1 MQGARAVQ
9 RAIVQGFPGAD
20 VSVSIVWI
28 NMLPLDSK
36 ETARVSARIIEDPR
50 VRHFYDPERRAGKA
64 IAGSLGGQGKTAWD
78 MYLFYT
84 KDSEWGNCPPTPVD
98 WVHQLQGDSWADLA
112 RYHSGEDLIEE
123 LYRAM
128 DGLSEWHSAQ
138 VQLGGLS

>member
-1 MQGARAVQ
+1 
-9 RAIVQGFPGAD
+9 
-20 VSVSIVWI
+20 
-28 NMLPLDSK
+28 MLPLDS
-36 ETARVSARIIEDPR
+36 EEMARVSAQIIEDPR
-50 VRHFYDPERRAGKA
+50 VHHFYDPERRAGKA
-64 IAGSLGGQGKTAWD
+64 IAGSLGGQDKIAWD

-84 KDSEWGNCPPTPVD
+84 KDSEWGNSPPMPVD

-128 DGLSEWHSAQ
+128 DGLPEWHSAQ